1 MQEKKLHSNR
11 VINVKLT
18 TVKDTKTEQKV
29 VQISSKTLAEKD
41 QAPPSG
47 NKNNIKIISK
57 LADKTEIM
65 V

>member
-18 TVKDTKTEQKV
+18 TVKDAKTEQKV
-29 VQISSKTLAEKD
+29 VQMSSKTVADKD
-41 QAPPSG
+41 KAPPKG
-47 NKNNIKIISK
+47 KKNNIQIIPK
-57 LADKTEIM
+57 QADKTEIM

>member
-29 VQISSKTLAEKD
+29 VQMSSKTLAEKD

-47 NKNNIKIISK
+47 NKNNIKIIP
-57 LADKTEIM
+57 
-65 V
+65 